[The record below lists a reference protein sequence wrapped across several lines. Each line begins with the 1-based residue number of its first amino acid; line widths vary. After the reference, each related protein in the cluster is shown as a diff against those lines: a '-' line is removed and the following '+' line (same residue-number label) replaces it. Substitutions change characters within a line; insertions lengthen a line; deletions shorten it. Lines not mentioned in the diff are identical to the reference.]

1 MMKNEKIKDFIEDL
15 GSKSPAP
22 GGGAAAGLVGA
33 VGVALTSMVYS
44 LTIGKKSYEVLDEE
58 HKELMN
64 KNFENAKKI
73 YDEMMDFMNKDEE
86 AFTSLMD
93 CYKLPKENEEEKKI
107 RSEKI
112 KEYTIGAMMVPL
124 ELSRKAVD
132 FFENIK
138 FSIKYGNKNL
148 ISDGV
153 VSAIMINSCIEASL
167 VNVEVNLA
175 FLKEEEVINDVKK
188 EIITI
193 KEKSRSIFLVG
204 IFLVFLEENI
214 A

>member
-1 MMKNEKIKDFIEDL
+1 MKNEKIKDFIEDL

-44 LTIGKKSYEVLDEE
+44 LTIGKKSYEILDEE

-64 KNFENAKKI
+64 KNFEEAKKT
-73 YDEMMDFMNKDEE
+73 YNEMMDFMNRDEE

-93 CYKLPKENEEEKKI
+93 CYKLPKENEEEKKV

-112 KEYTIGAMMVPL
+112 KECTIIAMMVPL
-124 ELSRKAVD
+124 ELSRKAVK

-138 FSIKYGNKNL
+138 FAVKYGNKNL
-148 ISDGV
+148 LSDGV
-153 VSAIMINSCIEASL
+153 ISAIMINSCIEASL

-175 FLKEEEVINDVKK
+175 FLKDEELTRKVKEEISNIRRESNILK
-188 EIITI
+188 EYILR
-193 KEKSRSIFLVG
+193 ESNFLQ
-204 IFLVFLEENI
+204 E
-214 A
+214 